1 MDFISEYY
9 VLISVVAAW
18 TVAQILK
25 LLTEYFTQ
33 GNFNLE
39 RIIGAGGMP
48 SVHTASAV
56 GLMTAIARYE
66 GVSSSVFAISFVLSF
81 VVIYDA
87 MNVRYEA
94 GEHAKVL
101 NAMAK
106 WLRNIKSP
114 LVSEDGEYVDKDNK
128 TLELEEQ
135 LGHTI
140 MEVIGGIAV
149 GIVVPMLIP
158 LR

>member
-1 MDFISEYY
+1 MTFISEYF

-25 LLTEYFTQ
+25 LFTEFFTQ
-33 GNFNLE
+33 GKFNLE

-56 GLMTAIARYE
+56 GLLVAIGRQDGISSTGFAIA
-66 GVSSSVFAISFVLSF
+66 FVLSF

-101 NAMAK
+101 NSIIS
-106 WLRNIKSP
+106 WLGNMKFP
-114 LVSEDGEYVDKDNK
+114 HVSENGKYVDKDNK
-128 TLELEEQ
+128 TLELEEK

-140 MEVIGGIAV
+140 MEVIGGMAV
-149 GIVVPMLIP
+149 GIIVPMLIP
-158 LR
+158 LH